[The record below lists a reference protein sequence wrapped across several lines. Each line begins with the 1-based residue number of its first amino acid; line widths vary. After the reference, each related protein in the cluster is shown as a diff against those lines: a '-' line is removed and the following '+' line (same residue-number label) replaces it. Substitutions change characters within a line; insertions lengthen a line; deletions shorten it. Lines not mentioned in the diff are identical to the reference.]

1 MHGILQ
7 VTYVDRSESAVEALL
22 GHFFFFFKYIFKNI
36 FYAYNIIF
44 FSVATQFTRSF
55 AAFYES
61 ESENWFC
68 VKFVLSLRHEM
79 RTADGNEKAGR
90 HWKLSLCWI
99 EKLGASR
106 RSLPSIALVYGSRH
120 PNLKK
125 VFTKLVGALRPG
137 YRAEVMKCE
146 HPWRGV
152 ALLYKRLFVRSLP
165 AFITDDL
172 PTPSA
177 DPPPPSTH
185 DISFTA
191 AGRNSVR
198 IERRSG
204 DG

>member
-1 MHGILQ
+1 MSPREDDVLPTSTS
-7 VTYVDRSESAVEALL
+7 VETYTRWWMVGEGRIGRNTKRKKSP
-22 GHFFFFFKYIFKNI
+22 KYR
-36 FYAYNIIF
+36 A
-44 FSVATQFTRSF
+44 R
-55 AAFYES
+55 
-61 ESENWFC
+61 
-68 VKFVLSLRHEM
+68 
-79 RTADGNEKAGR
+79 
-90 HWKLSLCWI
+90 
-99 EKLGASR
+99 
-106 RSLPSIALVYGSRH
+106 VYGSRH

-125 VFTKLVGALRPG
+125 VFTKLAGALRPG
-137 YRAEVMKCE
+137 YGAEVMKCE

-177 DPPPPSTH
+177 DLPPPSTH